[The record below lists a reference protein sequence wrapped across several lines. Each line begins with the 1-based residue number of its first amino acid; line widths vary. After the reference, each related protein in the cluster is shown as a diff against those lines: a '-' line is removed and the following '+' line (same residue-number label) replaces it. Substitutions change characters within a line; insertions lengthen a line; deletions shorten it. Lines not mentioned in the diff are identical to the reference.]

1 MGLARYQWVWFS
13 SGKSQRSCE
22 LHVIWSIALGIAMVR
37 AMATCASVSSD
48 SDLEAF
54 SGGTLPSQRH
64 FDVHAVRRAL
74 DVSESDDE
82 GDADSAEPMLSP
94 SGSISDTESETV
106 IWFFNC
112 LHHNY
117 IMI

>member
-1 MGLARYQWVWFS
+1 
-13 SGKSQRSCE
+13 
-22 LHVIWSIALGIAMVR
+22 MVR
-37 AMATCASVSSD
+37 AMATCAGVSSD

-64 FDVHAVRRAL
+64 FDVHAVKRAL
-74 DVSESDDE
+74 DVNESDE
-82 GDADSAEPMLSP
+82 GDASTPDSAEPMLSP

>member
-1 MGLARYQWVWFS
+1 
-13 SGKSQRSCE
+13 
-22 LHVIWSIALGIAMVR
+22 
-37 AMATCASVSSD
+37 MATCAGVSSD

-64 FDVHAVRRAL
+64 FDVHAVKRAL
-74 DVSESDDE
+74 DVNESDDE
-82 GDADSAEPMLSP
+82 GDASTPDSAEPMLSP
-94 SGSISDTESETV
+94 SDTESETV

>member
-1 MGLARYQWVWFS
+1 
-13 SGKSQRSCE
+13 
-22 LHVIWSIALGIAMVR
+22 
-37 AMATCASVSSD
+37 MATCADISSD

-54 SGGTLPSQRH
+54 SGDTLPSQRH
-64 FDVHAVRRAL
+64 LDVHAVKRAL
-74 DVSESDDE
+74 DVSKSDDE
-82 GDADSAEPMLSP
+82 GDASTADSAEPMLSP

-117 IMI
+117 NIIMI